1 VQVNGKPRDVL
12 SIAVDADEETAK
24 EAGLAL
30 PKIAK
35 LTEGKRIVKVIY
47 RPGKILNFVAK

>member
-1 VQVNGKPRDVL
+1 MQVNGKPRDVL